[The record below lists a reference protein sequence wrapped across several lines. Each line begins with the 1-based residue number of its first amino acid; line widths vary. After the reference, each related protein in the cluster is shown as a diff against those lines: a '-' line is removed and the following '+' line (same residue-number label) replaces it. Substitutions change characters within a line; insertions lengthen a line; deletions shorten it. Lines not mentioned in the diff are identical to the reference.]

1 MKSRRPSRVFLH
13 IRRCVLRTLYVFL
26 AALCL
31 TVNAQISAPPS
42 QRPVKKPWDLLK
54 IAARVNGL
62 EADGIGPWHLKARFT
77 LFDALGNPK
86 DRGSFEVLWVN
97 RHEEKGII
105 KSAGFSQVWI
115 VKGRKNAT
123 VSGSRS
129 PWPGLLAKTVWGFI
143 HPVYENEYDGIQLA
157 SEKPEA
163 RNLPIRCVSTVQ
175 NDAPNALERAMSK
188 STLCF
193 DAREPVLLLR
203 IDAFGIK
210 TIYENI
216 FRFHGRYVARDL
228 TVDRGGRV
236 YLKAHLESLEKLN
249 PVDQT
254 EFVPPKKAFEP
265 PKVLLAYMTTEDAR
279 SFQIRK
285 VEPKY
290 PADALA
296 AGVSGVV
303 DVKTLIDAAGHVSDV
318 LALDGPPLLQEA
330 ALKAVRQ
337 YLFRPYMMY
346 GTKTEVET
354 VFPVEFKLPTTR

>member
-1 MKSRRPSRVFLH
+1 MKSRRRFRSLLR
-13 IRRCVLRTLYVFL
+13 IRKCVLRILCVFV

-31 TVNAQISAPPS
+31 TVNAQVSAPLS
-42 QRPVKKPWDLLK
+42 QRPVKKPRDLLK
-54 IAARVNGL
+54 IAGRVNGL
-62 EADGIGPWHLKARFT
+62 EADGIGPWHLKATFT

-86 DRGSFEVLWVN
+86 DRGSYEVLWVN
-97 RHEEKGII
+97 RHEQKGIVT
-105 KSAGFSQVWI
+105 SAGYSQVWI
-115 VKGRKNAT
+115 VNGRKDVT

-129 PWPGLLAKTVWGFI
+129 PWPYLLSKMVGGFI
-143 HPVYENEYDGIQLA
+143 HPVYENEDHTLQLA
-157 SEKPEA
+157 FEKPEA
-163 RNLPIRCVSTVQ
+163 GNLSVRCMSSVQ
-175 NDAPNALERAMSK
+175 GDARNALNKAMSK

-210 TIYENI
+210 TIRENI
-216 FRFHGRYVARDL
+216 FRFHGRYVARNL
-228 TVDRGGRV
+228 IVDRGGRV
-236 YLKAHLESLEKLN
+236 YLKAHLESLEELN
-249 PVDQT
+249 PVDKA
-254 EFVPPKKAFEP
+254 EFVPPKKAFET
-265 PKVLLAYMTTEDAR
+265 PKVLLAYMRTEDAR
-279 SFQIRK
+279 FLQIRK

-303 DVKTLIDAAGHVSDV
+303 DVKTLIDVAGHVSDV